1 MSVCPKV
8 MQGHSLNSLPP
19 YTQLRRADGRNV
31 RGRRRVPRR
40 APQHATPPWTTPTDS
55 SHWSPASAW
64 PAGVCRHP
72 RRSSPRRTAPDT
84 CTSRPRHAA
93 AQTAPAVEEVE
104 EVGRSEGVEGAHV
117 EAQHA
122 AAASR
127 EPRRPVV
134 GASAGG
140 GPFGP
145 CHGSQA
151 GGLGARATHVTC
163 VKWR

>member
-1 MSVCPKV
+1 MSACPKV
-8 MQGHSLNSLPP
+8 MQTHSLNSLPP
-19 YTQLRRADGRNV
+19 YTQLGVPTAGTYAADGGSPAEPLSTRRR
-31 RGRRRVPRR
+31 RGRPPRTAPTGPQQAPGPPESVDTHVGRAPDELHQIRVPPAR
-40 APQHATPPWTTPTDS
+40 ATPP
-55 SHWSPASAW
+55 
-64 PAGVCRHP
+64 P
-72 RRSSPRRTAPDT
+72 RQPS
-84 CTSRPRHAA
+84 
-93 AQTAPAVEEVE
+93 AVEEVE

-145 CHGSQA
+145 RHGSQA